1 MLFRSAERM
10 GRKDD
15 NRKMI
20 YESIDKMNFSDL
32 KAFHGKYLSM
42 KPYTYVVLANEK
54 KVSMDDMKKHG
65 EVTKLS
71 LQEIFGY

>member
-1 MLFRSAERM
+1 MAERM
-10 GRKDD
+10 GRKED

-32 KAFHGKYLSM
+32 KAFHGKYLSQ